1 MSTYDPCLSPV
12 MAVFGILAMGD
23 PPRYV
28 NGGEGPSEPED
39 DGWDTVGDNPTGNP
53 RKSSARQ
60 RRKKLRK
67 LFKGTEWDPDKGR
80 N

>member
-1 MSTYDPCLSPV
+1 MSTFDPAVSPV

-28 NGGEGPSEPED
+28 NGGEVFDGGD
-39 DGWDTVGDNPTGNP
+39 DNVGDNPTGRA
-53 RKSSARQ
+53 RKSSAGQ

-67 LFKGTEWDPDKGR
+67 LFKGTQWDPNKGPDQK

>member
-1 MSTYDPCLSPV
+1 MSYDPVIQPV

-28 NGGEGPSEPED
+28 NGGEAQD

-53 RKSSARQ
+53 RKSSAKKRRQ
-60 RRKKLRK
+60 KLRR
-67 LFKGTEWDPDKGR
+67 LFRGTQWVPKRTD
-80 N
+80 

>member
-1 MSTYDPCLSPV
+1 MSTYDPAVSPV
-12 MAVFGILAMGD
+12 MAVFQILAMAD

-28 NGGEGPSEPED
+28 NGGEGPSEPD
-39 DGWDTVGDNPTGNP
+39 DDAWDTVGDNPTGRS

-67 LFKGTEWDPDKGR
+67 LFGGTPWDPDKK